1 MRHRPNEEQRLSD
14 LYEVKYFTDEFDR
27 LADEADPDLWAYRRE
42 RHLAAVLHIQVQQFF
57 MGLEAALAPRITDP
71 LSGGRLLQLGLSVAE
86 ELKLEPDEGDP
97 DLLDQFA
104 YMHALADAIPFDA
117 TYDVGFAPD
126 GTISILVGP
135 DLPPF
140 PEVGICGSQ
149 EHDGR
154 DLQTAIVIACSCTR
168 LAARL
173 GAQLRYGSHEEP
185 SATIDT
191 TRVPAAETTLDS
203 VQDHPLEGELLGEIL
218 NSGPEEK
225 AQGYARVESGMD
237 L

>member
-1 MRHRPNEEQRLSD
+1 LSD

-57 MGLEAALAPRITDP
+57 MGLEAALAPRITNP

-97 DLLDQFA
+97 DLFDQFA

-117 TYDVGFAPD
+117 TYGAGFAPD
-126 GTISILVGP
+126 GSISILVGP

-140 PEVGICGSQ
+140 AEIGICGSR

-154 DLQTAIVIACSCTR
+154 DLQTDRDCLFLHEVCCETGRPAQVRLSRGTVSNHRHHPWGSALLQR
-168 LAARL
+168 LAT
-173 GAQLRYGSHEEP
+173 
-185 SATIDT
+185 SA
-191 TRVPAAETTLDS
+191 
-203 VQDHPLEGELLGEIL
+203 
-218 NSGPEEK
+218 
-225 AQGYARVESGMD
+225 
-237 L
+237 